1 MRLASV
7 VVVSAIGVS
16 LAACVRVAAQSE
28 VGGLADQSVI
38 TRDDIERIR
47 AATALDIVQRYRADV
62 LTARAPSSVLLNKHI
77 HPVVF
82 LNEQFYGAID
92 ELRNVPADGVQEIH
106 VFTGPDAVTK
116 FGSQYGGGVIQI
128 ISRSS

>member
-16 LAACVRVAAQSE
+16 LASCVRAAAPSE
-28 VGGLADQSVI
+28 VGGLANQSVI
-38 TRDDIERIR
+38 TREDIERSR

-77 HPVVF
+77 YPVVF

-92 ELRNVPADGVQEIH
+92 ELRNMPADGVQEIRL
-106 VFTGPDAVTK
+106 FSGPDAVTK

-128 ISRSS
+128 VSRSS